1 MKQLLLLSTK
11 TKGSPE
17 AQLYT
22 KNEHGGMCRLYDFE
36 AVFDIHGDIHKHG
49 VADRGQ
55 DDLILPR

>member
-1 MKQLLLLSTK
+1 MKCCCLAPK
-11 TKGSPE
+11 AGSPE
-17 AQLYT
+17 TQLDT
-22 KNEHGGMCRLYDFE
+22 ENEDGGLGRLYDFE